1 MKTNFGRLAKIFQ
14 IYSMDA
20 DNYKLKMTYPSS
32 WLKTWKQFVVGV
44 IEKHDHRKLMFVGK
58 L

>member
-20 DNYKLKMTYPSS
+20 DNYKLKMIYPSWS
-32 WLKTWKQFVVGV
+32 KTWKQFVVGV
-44 IEKHDHRKLMFVGK
+44 IGKHDHRKLMFVGK

>member
-20 DNYKLKMTYPSS
+20 DNYKLKMTYPSWS
-32 WLKTWKQFVVGV
+32 KTWKQFVVGV
-44 IEKHDHRKLMFVGK
+44 IGKHDYRKLMFVGK